1 MNKTNTYK
9 ESFNSALKRAEKA
22 WSTLGDKAD
31 DDLICTYNDL
41 ERAKEN
47 DYKTQIRKLTLLDE
61 QIDFYKQIVRDREQE
76 KKAYLERYEV
86 K

>member
-9 ESFNSALKRAEKA
+9 QRFNSALTRAEKA
-22 WSTLGDKAD
+22 WAALGDKAD

-47 DYKTQIRKLTLLDE
+47 DYKTQIRKLTLMDE
-61 QIDFYKQIVRDREQE
+61 QIDFYKQIVKDREQE

-86 K
+86 N